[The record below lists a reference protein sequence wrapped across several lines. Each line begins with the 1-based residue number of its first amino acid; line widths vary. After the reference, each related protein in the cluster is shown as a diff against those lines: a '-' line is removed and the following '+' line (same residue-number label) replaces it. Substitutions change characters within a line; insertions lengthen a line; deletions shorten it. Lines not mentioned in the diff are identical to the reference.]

1 MSITIRRRRVTTE
14 YLSITDVIEKTSVKR
29 TTILYRIREGL
40 FPQPDAIIHHNKL
53 VTYGWLPETINN
65 YMKENNND

>member
-1 MSITIRRRRVTTE
+1 MAIE

-29 TTILYRIREGL
+29 TTILYRIREGAKG
-40 FPQPDAIIHHNKL
+40 FPQPDAIIRHDKL

>member
-1 MSITIRRRRVTTE
+1 MATE
-14 YLSITDVIEKTSVKR
+14 YLSITDVIERTGINR
-29 TTILYRIREGL
+29 TTILYRIRKNSKS
-40 FPQPDAIIHHNKL
+40 FPQPDAIIRHDKL

>member
-1 MSITIRRRRVTTE
+1 MAIE
-14 YLSITDVIEKTSVKR
+14 YLSITDVIEITSVKR
-29 TTILYRIREGL
+29 TTILYRIHEDAKG
-40 FPQPDAIIHHNKL
+40 FPQPDAIIRHDKL

>member
-1 MSITIRRRRVTTE
+1 MTTE
-14 YLSITDVIEKTSVKR
+14 YLSITDVVEKTGVKR
-29 TTILYRIREGL
+29 TTILYRIYEDSKG
-40 FPQPDAIIHHNKL
+40 FPQPDAIIQHNKL

>member
-1 MSITIRRRRVTTE
+1 MATE
-14 YLSITDVIEKTSVKR
+14 YLSITNVIEKTGINR
-29 TTILYRIREGL
+29 TTILYRIRENSKS
-40 FPQPDAIIHHNKL
+40 FPQPDAIIRHDKL

>member
-1 MSITIRRRRVTTE
+1 MATE
-14 YLSITDVIEKTSVKR
+14 YLSITDVIERTGINR
-29 TTILYRIREGL
+29 TTILYRIRADAKG
-40 FPQPDAIIHHNKL
+40 FPQPDAIIQHDKL

>member
-1 MSITIRRRRVTTE
+1 MTTE
-14 YLSITDVIEKTSVKR
+14 YLSITGVIERTGINR
-29 TTILYRIREGL
+29 TTILYRIHEDAKG
-40 FPQPDAIIHHNKL
+40 FPQPDAIIRHDKL

>member
-1 MSITIRRRRVTTE
+1 MATE

-29 TTILYRIREGL
+29 TTILYRIHEDAKG
-40 FPQPDAIIHHNKL
+40 FPQPDAIIRHYKL

-65 YMKENNND
+65 YMKENKND

>member
-1 MSITIRRRRVTTE
+1 MATE
-14 YLSITDVIEKTSVKR
+14 YLSITDVIEKTGVKR
-29 TTILYRIREGL
+29 TTILYRIRENSKS
-40 FPQPDAIIHHNKL
+40 FPQADAIIRHDKL